1 MKNCWSLRLS
11 RLLFYISF
19 LSTNVF
25 GQFSRPDE
33 LDSNKKTPATT
44 DYLFPVN
51 PGKQGFLA
59 GTMGELRSTHFHAGI
74 DIRTNNMAG
83 IPILSAKE
91 GYISRAIVSSFGYG
105 RVLYVSHPN
114 GHTTVY
120 GHLDRFKGEAADYIR
135 EEQYRKKSF
144 EIDLSFP
151 AGKFPVLAGDTI
163 ALSGNTGASQG
174 PHLHFEIRD
183 QDNEALNP
191 LKFGFEE
198 IKDNYAPTAQKI
210 ALKTLDIN
218 SRINDRFGRFEFYIY
233 KVGNSYIFSKPIL
246 AHGRIG
252 VELLAHDK
260 MEKSAFRFGINYIE
274 MFADSQ
280 RVFSQTIERINFE
293 ESRGILALMD
303 YKTMKTTGNRFNK
316 LYIDDGNRFDY
327 HDGSH
332 QSGEIQVGSKVVPVR
347 IDLRDEYGNQSQ
359 VRFKLMPSPVAEE
372 VITLPAMKAP
382 MEFDLL
388 ENTLIISSQHCAAV
402 ANPLLTMF
410 HKKERQQ
417 IRPTY
422 GNKLRDVYLI
432 DLRKVLPDSVVTCA
446 GSLPFN
452 FKDEVP
458 SGTKYKFYNDL
469 VDIQFQENSLYDT
482 LFLNISR
489 IERDSS
495 EVFTI
500 GSRVVPL
507 FKPLDITLKPKNKYR
522 NIEKT
527 AVYRVGNGNSYLNG
541 KWSNDR
547 IRFSTRE
554 LGDFQILEDTIPP
567 TITRIS
573 INGNSARLRIRDGLS
588 GISHFEANINGEW
601 LLMNY
606 DYKSGIIQ
614 SEKLDKKKPLKGD
627 FQLKVVDQSGNE
639 RIFKQKIL

>member
-1 MKNCWSLRLS
+1 MRLS
-11 RLLFYISF
+11 RLLFCFIFIS
-19 LSTNVF
+19 TPIF
-25 GQFSRPDE
+25 GQFSRPDG
-33 LDSNKKTPATT
+33 LDAAKKSAGNTQ
-44 DYLFPVN
+44 YLFPVN

-120 GHLDRFKGEAADYIR
+120 GHLDRFKGDAADYIR
-135 EEQYRKKSF
+135 DEQYKKKSF

-151 AGKFPVLAGDTI
+151 AEKFPVQAGDTI

-198 IKDNYAPTAQKI
+198 IRDNYAPTAQKI
-210 ALKTLDIN
+210 ALKTLDLN
-218 SRINDRFGRFEFYIY
+218 SRINDRFGRFEFYMY
-233 KVGNSYIFSKPIL
+233 KMGDSYVFSKPIL

-280 RVFSQTIERINFE
+280 RVFSQTIEKINFE
-293 ESRGILALMD
+293 DSRGILALVD

-327 HDGSH
+327 HGGSI
-332 QSGEIQVGSKVVPVR
+332 QSGEIQVGSKMIPVR
-347 IDLRDEYGNQSQ
+347 IELRDEYGNKSQ
-359 VRFKLMPSPVAEE
+359 VRFKLMPSLITEE
-372 VITLPAMKAP
+372 VITLPSMKVP
-382 MEFDLL
+382 IDFDIA
-388 ENTLIISSQHCAAV
+388 ENTLIISSQLC
-402 ANPLLTMF
+402 PTMPNHRLNLF
-410 HKKERQQ
+410 YKHGSVEVK
-417 IRPTY
+417 PAY

-446 GSLPFN
+446 GTLRFN

-458 SGTKYKFYNDL
+458 SGTEYKFYDDL
-469 VDIQFQENSLYDT
+469 ADIQFQESSLYDT
-482 LFLNISR
+482 LFLNVSR
-489 IERDSS
+489 IEKDSS
-495 EVFTI
+495 EVFSI
-500 GSRVVPL
+500 GNRMVPL
-507 FKPLDITLKPKNKYR
+507 FKPLDILLKPKSKYPD
-522 NIEKT
+522 NGKT
-527 AVYRVGNGNSYLNG
+527 AVYRVGNGNSYIGG
-541 KWSNDR
+541 KWVNDR

-554 LGDFQILEDTIPP
+554 LGDFKILEDTIPP
-567 TITRIS
+567 TIIRIS
-573 INGNSARLRIRDGLS
+573 INGSSARLRIRDGLS
-588 GISHFEANINGEW
+588 GISHFEANLNGEW

-606 DYKSGIIQ
+606 DYKSGILQ
-614 SEKLDKKKPLKGD
+614 SEKLDKKKSLKGD